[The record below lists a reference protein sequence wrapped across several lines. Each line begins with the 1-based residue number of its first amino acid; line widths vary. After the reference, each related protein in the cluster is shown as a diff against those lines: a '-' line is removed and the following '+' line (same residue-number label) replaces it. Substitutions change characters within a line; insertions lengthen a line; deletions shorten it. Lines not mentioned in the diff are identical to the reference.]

1 MSGYVVTWTIYIES
15 EEGREGAA
23 REVAERYFQTRIAEG
38 EPDTA
43 CTFVVTDMAG
53 RSRQI
58 DLAEQTDAQ

>member
-1 MSGYVVTWTIYIES
+1 MSGYVVTWTIYVES
-15 EEGREGAA
+15 EEGHEGAA

-38 EPDTA
+38 EPDSA

-58 DLAEQTDAQ
+58 DLAEQTEVQ